1 MSNILKLTLI
11 CSLIF
16 HVLMGKAAGVGELKT
31 NKRELQADVNTV
43 IHRAGFIAFGFD
55 KDKTGK
61 GDV

>member
-16 HVLMGKAAGVGELKT
+16 HVLMGKAAGVGEL

>member
-16 HVLMGKAAGVGELKT
+16 HVLMGKAAGVGELN

-43 IHRAGFIAFGFD
+43 IHRAGFIASD
-55 KDKTGK
+55 LIR
-61 GDV
+61 

>member
-16 HVLMGKAAGVGELKT
+16 HVLMGKAAGVGELKQ
-31 NKRELQADVNTV
+31 RELQADVNTV

>member
-1 MSNILKLTLI
+1 MLI
-11 CSLIF
+11 PQELQLSRLD
-16 HVLMGKAAGVGELKT
+16 GESCRSRRIKT

>member
-16 HVLMGKAAGVGELKT
+16 HVLMGKAAGVGELKQ
-31 NKRELQADVNTV
+31 LQADVNTV

>member
-16 HVLMGKAAGVGELKT
+16 HVLMGKAAGVG
-31 NKRELQADVNTV
+31 ELQADVNTV

>member
-16 HVLMGKAAGVGELKT
+16 HVLMGESCRSRRIKT